1 MEWVGRV
8 YTKEIQSVTSLEA
21 VQDRSRRTVK
31 DNNRYLNWDR
41 VLENLDCP
49 VY

>member
-1 MEWVGRV
+1 MGRV

-21 VQDRSRRTVK
+21 VQGMSRRIVG

-41 VLENLDCP
+41 VLENLHCP
-49 VY
+49 MY